1 MIVLPL
7 LTKHINRFAWFY
19 LGCFLFN
26 FAWLIIDGN
35 LLTQY
40 HPSFFTNRIDLSLN
54 LLLLFD
60 LHKIIINNQSACA
73 MLDVF
78 YFLINCLLVIAYLK
92 NSKYL
97 KIVCITAIVVNVA
110 FALLIS
116 ITEIYTIERLIPNFI
131 VPLILYKKD
140 IKWFYFSLHT
150 IRIIFII
157 IFFSAALWKLRTG
170 VVFNLEQMSAIL
182 IHQHTPYF
190 TVNSGNVYAKIIL
203 FFIEHKI
210 LSYSVFLLGFLAELL
225 FIVGFFTKKYDK
237 QLMILF
243 VGFLVFNLFFM
254 RIDYL
259 NWFVFVGTLFLSNK
273 TISDSKDEDG
283 LMNNA

>member
-1 MIVLPL
+1 MPL
-7 LTKHINRFAWFY
+7 LIRHINQFAWFY
-19 LGCFLFN
+19 LACFLFN
-26 FAWLIIDGN
+26 FSSLIIDGN
-35 LLTQY
+35 LLIQY
-40 HPSFFTNRIDLSLN
+40 KPVFFSNRLDLSLN
-54 LLLLFD
+54 ILMLGN
-60 LHKIIINNQSACA
+60 LHKLILNNNTWCYLLDGSYLIIN
-73 MLDVF
+73 
-78 YFLINCLLVIAYLK
+78 LILVVCYLK

-97 KIVCITAIVVNVA
+97 SIICIFTLFINLT
-110 FALLIS
+110 FALLSSIS
-116 ITEIYTIERLIPNFI
+116 EICTIGPLTPNFI
-131 VPLILYKKD
+131 VPLILFKKD
-140 IKWFYFSLHT
+140 LKWFYFSLHSV
-150 IRIIFII
+150 RIIFII

-170 VVFNLEQMSAIL
+170 AIFNLEQMSAIL
-182 IHQHTPYF
+182 IHQHAPYF

-259 NWFVFVGTLFLSNK
+259 NWFVFAGTLFLSNK
-273 TISDSKDEDG
+273 TISSSAHENG